1 METYASINSR
11 KRSVLTELNKME
23 WYPKLK
29 TYKIVD
35 ELQEYRL
42 GRHIRWINSNLKLTN
57 GGILVD
63 IFIMEDGVRLRTKN
77 NMNRFITIAPDDC
90 VVFQKISYDEAV
102 MLAAAQKLSS

>member
-11 KRSVLTELNKME
+11 KRAVLTELDKME

-35 ELQEYRL
+35 ELPQYRL
-42 GRHIRWINSNLKLTN
+42 GRHIRWINSEVVLTN

-63 IFIMEDGVRLRTKN
+63 VFLTEEGVRLRSKN
-77 NMNRFITIAPDDC
+77 NMNRFITIAPDEC

-102 MLAAAQKLSS
+102 MLAAQKII

>member
-1 METYASINSR
+1 METYSSINSH
-11 KRSVLTELNKME
+11 KRSVLTELDKME

-42 GRHIRWINSNLKLTN
+42 GRHIRWINSSLVLTN

-63 IFIMEDGVRLRTKN
+63 VFLTEEGVRLRSKN
-77 NMNRFITIAPDDC
+77 NMNRFITISPDEC

-102 MLAAAQKLSS
+102 MLAAAQNI